1 MLVESKYI
9 FKYLK
14 ESESNIS
21 NVEELYNTIEDIL
34 VKLEESRNKLK
45 DVDYLDLDSTLR
57 FNYENIF
64 SDIDSFEKS
73 LKEFKDLLKDRLG
86 EN

>member
-1 MLVESKYI
+1 MESKYI

-45 DVDYLDLDSTLR
+45 DADYLDLDSTLR

-73 LKEFKDLLKDRLG
+73 LKEFKDLLKDRLE